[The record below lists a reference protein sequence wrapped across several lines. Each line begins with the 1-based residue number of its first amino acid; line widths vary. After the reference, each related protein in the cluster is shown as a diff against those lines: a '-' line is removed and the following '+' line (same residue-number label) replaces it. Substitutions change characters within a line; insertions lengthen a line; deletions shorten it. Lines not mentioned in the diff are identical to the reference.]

1 MTTRNRQFEIC
12 VLFLFCTAFILGACA
27 RSSNPDVERGSMFRF
42 QDGHPE
48 VRLSAIGL
56 LNEEDEAVINITAD
70 VVYGSL
76 IFKSEEEE
84 ERNFASVTIEVR
96 VVGQEG
102 TDFNDSFSQSFEIES
117 NNNNLKDSQD
127 FFTFNRK
134 VEVIPGDYKV
144 FVAVLDNTS
153 GKQTVRE
160 SSTFIPDPN
169 EPVVNL
175 TSVRMLGKNIQ
186 EENEFLPITTYDVPS
201 RIDSL
206 QFIFQVTNNTLEDPL
221 NIRTRVIKF
230 RSDST
235 ISRPMH
241 YNNYNV
247 SSIQYKGIDY
257 NRFDEIDST
266 IRRLDQAGS
275 VLIEFNFKRFD
286 RGNYRF
292 EVETEREGEEPVT
305 KARDFSIKSE
315 NYPTVKNARELA
327 RPLFYLMEEDEYEEL
342 VAIQNSDSLKE
353 AIDRFWLSNVK
364 SVSDAKN
371 VIELYYE
378 RVEEANKQFSNFK
391 EGWKTDT
398 GMIYILFGPPWF
410 VETSVNQMLWSYSY
424 DRSDP
429 RYNYFF
435 ERPKMPNE
443 FFPFDNYLLE
453 RNQQYFNVQY
463 QQIQR
468 WLSGDILR
476 RGI

>member
-1 MTTRNRQFEIC
+1 MTQNKQFRLIA
-12 VLFLFCTAFILGACA
+12 FLIAALMAGACA
-27 RSSNPDVERGSMFRF
+27 KSSNPDVERGSMFKF

-56 LNEEDEAVINITAD
+56 LNEQDEAVIKISAD

-76 IFKSEEEE
+76 IYRSENDGS
-84 ERNFASVTIEVR
+84 RTYASVTIEVR
-96 VVGQEG
+96 ITGKEG
-102 TDFNDSFSQSFEIES
+102 TDFRDSFSQAMEIES
-117 NNNNLKDSQD
+117 NGNQLTQSQE
-127 FFTFNRK
+127 FFSFDRQA
-134 VEVIPGDYKV
+134 EVIPGEYDV
-144 FVAVLDNTS
+144 FVTVKDNTS
-153 GKQTVRE
+153 GKATTRETSTV
-160 SSTFIPDPN
+160 IPDPEN
-169 EPVVNL
+169 PVVNL
-175 TSVRMLGKNIQ
+175 TSVRMLGKNI
-186 EENEFLPITTYDVPS
+186 EDENQYLPVTTYDVPS

-206 QFIFQVTNNTLEDPL
+206 QFVFQVTNNTLEDPL
-221 NIRTRVIKF
+221 TIRTRVIKF
-230 RSDST
+230 RADST
-235 ISRPMH
+235 IARPMN

-247 SSIQYKGIDY
+247 SSVQYKGIDFDK
-257 NRFDEIDST
+257 FDEVDSS

-275 VLIEFNFKRFD
+275 VLIEFNFERFR

-292 EVETEREGEEPVT
+292 EVETGREGQEPIF

-315 NYPTVKNARELA
+315 NYPAVKSSKELA
-327 RPLFYLMEEDEYEEL
+327 RPLYYLMDEDEYEEMMQ
-342 VAIQNSDSLKE
+342 IQNPDSLKQ
-353 AIDRFWLSNVK
+353 AIDRFWLSNVR

-371 VIELYYE
+371 VIKMYYE

-435 ERPKMPNE
+435 ERPRMPNE
-443 FFPFDNYLLE
+443 FYPFNNYLLE

-463 QQIQR
+463 QQVQR
-468 WLSGDILR
+468 WLNGSILR